1 MTFNYCNYSYIP
13 VATFLTIPAFLCAM
27 NLTTRFLIV
36 LAVHFC
42 GQAAQAQQ
50 PDTVLVLPDSA
61 STVLTDSLEP
71 QKQSFVKRFFTK
83 DYPKP
88 GRAALL
94 SAILPGSGQIYNKRW
109 WKLPIVYGALGTALY
124 FEIDNV
130 KQYRELRDNYK
141 WVVDEDPNT
150 NPTEEP
156 YIYMDATTLKNYRDQ
171 WERYVEIS
179 SLILGMVYLLQV
191 TDAYVDAH
199 LHSFDVS
206 DNLSLRFQPK
216 IESTYGFGATFGAG
230 VSLQFHSQRQQRI
243 SQNQK

>member
-1 MTFNYCNYSYIP
+1 
-13 VATFLTIPAFLCAM
+13 M
-27 NLTTRFLIV
+27 NVPMRFLFLLVIC
-36 LAVHFC
+36 AYSW
-42 GQAAQAQQ
+42 AAHAQQ
-50 PDTVLVLPDSA
+50 PDSISVELAPPPPISP
-61 STVLTDSLEP
+61 SEP
-71 QKQSFVKRFFTK
+71 PPARPSFIKRFFTD

-94 SAILPGSGQIYNKRW
+94 SAILPGSGQAYNKKW

-130 KQYRELRDNYK
+130 TQYRELRDNYK

-156 YIYMDATTLKNYRDQ
+156 YIYMDATTLKTYRDQ
-171 WERYVEIS
+171 WEKYVEFS
-179 SLILGMVYLLQV
+179 SIALGLVYLLQV

-206 DNLSLRFQPK
+206 DDLSLRFRPK
-216 IESTYGFGATFGAG
+216 IEATSGFGATFGAS
-230 VSLQFHSQRQQRI
+230 VSLQFGNNRSAQPF
-243 SQNQK
+243 STF